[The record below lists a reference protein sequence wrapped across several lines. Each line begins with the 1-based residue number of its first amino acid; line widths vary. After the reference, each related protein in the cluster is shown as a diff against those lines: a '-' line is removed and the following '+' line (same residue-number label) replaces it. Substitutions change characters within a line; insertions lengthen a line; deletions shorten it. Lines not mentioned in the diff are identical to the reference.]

1 MNIIFQFIYSY
12 LGTVAFGVI
21 TNIPRKALNVCG
33 ITGAIGWMIFI
44 LTRELETGDAFA
56 NFFSALC
63 IGLLSIYFSRKKKM
77 PTIIFNIPS
86 LVPLV
91 PGGPAYQ
98 AVRSFVL
105 ENYISG
111 LHSAMTVIMTAGSI
125 AAGFMVTNMVEKL
138 LKRMAAKRQQQL

>member
-1 MNIIFQFIYSY
+1 MNIIFQFLFSY

-33 ITGAIGWMIFI
+33 FTGAIGWLIFI
-44 LTRELETGDAFA
+44 LTRDLETGDAFA

-98 AVRSFVL
+98 AVRNFVL
-105 ENYISG
+105 DNYISG
-111 LHSAMTVIMTAGSI
+111 LHNAMTVIMTAGSI
-125 AAGFMVTNMVEKL
+125 AAAFMVTSMVEKL
-138 LKRMAAKRQQQL
+138 LKRMAIKRQQQL